1 MRTAHPTKRLIS
13 LNLLT
18 LTLTMTPFVIGMSDV
33 SYLRYSLLS
42 IIGAGI
48 WAISIGADGY
58 YFGQAV
64 EAVLGDIKHYELEL
78 MAAIVGIAVLIWFT
92 HFYQRKINK
101 TA

>member
-18 LTLTMTPFVIGMSDV
+18 LTMTPFVIGISDV

-42 IIGAGI
+42 IIEAGI
-48 WAISIGADGY
+48 WAMSIGAGGY

-78 MAAIVGIAVLIWFT
+78 MAAIVDIAMLIWFT